1 MIVDKFKVEKCTTV
15 GALGYG
21 KYFCEKVD
29 AEEYSCG
36 VGRTPEEALINLLGT
51 SKELKG
57 YMKITTSAKHS
68 YTFTKVRHEVEDLLP
83 KGED

>member
-1 MIVDKFKVEKCTTV
+1 MVVDKFKVEKCTTV

-36 VGRTPEEALINLLGT
+36 VGKTPEVALLNLLGT
-51 SKELKG
+51 SKEAEE
-57 YMKITTSAKHS
+57 YMVRTTTEK
-68 YTFTKVRHEVEDLLP
+68 YEYIFTKLRYEVADLLSE
-83 KGED
+83 GED